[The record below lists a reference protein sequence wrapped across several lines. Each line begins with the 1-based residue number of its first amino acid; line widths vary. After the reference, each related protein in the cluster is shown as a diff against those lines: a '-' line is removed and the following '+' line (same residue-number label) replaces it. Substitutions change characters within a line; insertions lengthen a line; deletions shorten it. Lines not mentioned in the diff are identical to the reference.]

1 MTSKTRGSATRT
13 AWSND
18 RLHKRSHR
26 PTGGRTTRW
35 GAMVAAAS
43 GCLALIASGWT
54 APAGASG
61 GFSVTFASTTAFSGP
76 SSFQGTVVG
85 GVLKAA
91 QAYLDSVGGI
101 LGHKVAIKFVDTK
114 GDPADAVP
122 ATEKFVSTTSHVML
136 DDQLGTTDAP
146 ALVPIVNRAKIP
158 IWASAGN
165 SIYDHQTKYHYF
177 WRAVTPDAANGV
189 AIALYIK
196 KTLHLSHVGVVFGST
211 SGAQGDLPGV
221 LAGARALKLKV
232 VNQTRLTPAQPSY
245 QSQVAALL
253 AANPQVIV
261 TEADPVTSATFWG
274 EFAQQTSKDIPII
287 ATAGTEGA
295 GWTAPVSKD
304 MGTSR
309 FSKEVRRVVIASP
322 KPTPAGKLFATW
334 ATKDSG
340 ATKTVLDN
348 YLLSSFGEYDW
359 DGIMIAALAAVDA
372 GSTTPSVWNTDIAKV
387 ANPGKG
393 KTVVYSFAQGEKLL
407 KEHKQIEYVGASGP
421 FDFNRYHNSTTY
433 QVAQKYSNGSWHR
446 TTFIPAAEIARYKV
460 PNVA

>member
-1 MTSKTRGSATRT
+1 MRPRKPTEKFRT
-13 AWSND
+13 DVHGQGPGVLSRTLAGM
-18 RLHKRSHR
+18 R
-26 PTGGRTTRW
+26 PPRW
-35 GAMVAAAS
+35 GAAAAAAGS
-43 GCLALIASGWT
+43 IALLATVLS
-54 APAGASG
+54 APAGATG
-61 GFSVTFASTTAFSGP
+61 GYQVTFASTTAFSGP

-165 SIYDHQTKYHYF
+165 SIYDHQTKYPYF

-189 AIALYIK
+189 AIALYMK
-196 KTLHLSHVGVVFGST
+196 KTLHVSRVAVVFGST

-221 LAGARALKLKV
+221 LAGAHAMKLDV
-232 VNQTRLTPAQPSY
+232 VGQTKLTPAQPSY
-245 QSQVAALL
+245 QTQVAALL
-253 AANPQVIV
+253 AENPQVIV

-274 EFAQQTSKDIPII
+274 EFAQQTTKNIPVI

-304 MGTSR
+304 MGATR
-309 FSKEVRRVVIASP
+309 FSKEVRRVVIATP
-322 KPTPAGKLFATW
+322 NPTPATRLFTKW
-334 ATKDSG
+334 AKKDSG

-348 YLLSSFGEYDW
+348 YILSSFGEYDW
-359 DGIMIAALAAVDA
+359 DGIMIAALAAEDA
-372 GSTTPSVWNTDIAKV
+372 GSTTPVKWNKDIPKV
-387 ANPGKG
+387 ANPGNG
-393 KTVVYSFAQGEKLL
+393 KKVVYTFAQGRKLL
-407 KEHKQIEYVGASGP
+407 KEHKKIQFIGSGGS
-421 FDFNRYHNSTTY
+421 FNFNRYHNSTTY
-433 QVAQKYSNGSWHR
+433 QVVQTYKNGGWH
-446 TTFIPAAEIARYKV
+446 TSSKIPANEIAAV
-460 PNVA
+460 NVSSGG

>member
-1 MTSKTRGSATRT
+1 MK
-13 AWSND
+13 
-18 RLHKRSHR
+18 
-26 PTGGRTTRW
+26 TTRSGLAHKSAPAGGADGPTPTRIRRRLERW
-35 GAMVAAAS
+35 GSVAAAATGS
-43 GCLALIASGWT
+43 IALLATGLSV
-54 APAGASG
+54 PAGASG
-61 GFSVTFASTTAFSGP
+61 RYDVTFCSTTAFSGP

-91 QAYLDSVGGI
+91 QAYLNSVGGV

-114 GDPADAVP
+114 GDPADGVP
-122 ATEKFVSTTSHVML
+122 ATEKFISTTSHVML

-165 SIYDHQTKYHYF
+165 SIYDHQTKYPYF

-196 KTLHLSHVGVVFGST
+196 RTLHVSRVGVVFGST

-221 LAGARALKLKV
+221 LAGAHALKLDV
-232 VNQTRLTPAQPSY
+232 VGQTKLTPAQPSY

-253 AANPQVIV
+253 AENPQVIV

-274 EFAQQTSKDIPII
+274 EFAQQTTKTIPII

-304 MGTSR
+304 MGASR
-309 FSKEVRRVVIASP
+309 FRKEVRRVVIATP
-322 KPTPAGKLFATW
+322 NPTPATKLFSKW
-334 ATKDSG
+334 VKQYSG

-348 YLLSSFGEYDW
+348 YILSSFGEYDW
-359 DGIMIAALAAVDA
+359 DGIMIASLAAVAA
-372 GSTTPSVWNTDIAKV
+372 GSTTPVKWNKYIPKV
-387 ANPGKG
+387 SNPGKG
-393 KTVVYSFAQGEKLL
+393 KTVVYSFTQGRKLL
-407 KEHKQIEYVGASGP
+407 KEHKQIQYVGAGGS

-433 QVAQKYSNGSWHR
+433 QVVQRYSGGSWH
-446 TTFIPAAEIARYKV
+446 TLTKLPAAEIAKV
-460 PNVA
+460 NVPPSP

>member
-1 MTSKTRGSATRT
+1 M
-13 AWSND
+13 
-18 RLHKRSHR
+18 R
-26 PTGGRTTRW
+26 PTERTEEVRKDVREGGAARSRTSLDRRSARRR
-35 GAMVAAAS
+35 GAVAAIAGS
-43 GCLALIASGWT
+43 ITLLATGLTGT
-54 APAGASG
+54 AGASG
-61 GFSVTFASTTAFSGP
+61 GYAVTFASTTAFSGP

-91 QAYLDSVGGI
+91 EAYLNSVGGI

-122 ATEKFVSTTSHVML
+122 ATEKFVATSSHVML

-146 ALVPIVNRAKIP
+146 ALVPIINRAKIP

-165 SIYDHQTKYHYF
+165 SIYDHQTKYPYF

-189 AIALYIK
+189 AIALYVK
-196 KTLHLSHVGVVFGST
+196 KTLNVSRVAVVFGST

-221 LAGARALKLKV
+221 LAGASALKLKV
-232 VNQTRLTPAQPSY
+232 VGQTKLTPAQPSY

-253 AANPQVIV
+253 AENPQVIV

-274 EFAQQTSKDIPII
+274 EFSQQTTKDIPVI

-304 MGTSR
+304 MGATR
-309 FSKEVRRVVIASP
+309 FSNEVRRVVIATPS
-322 KPTPAGKLFATW
+322 PTPATKLFTRW
-334 ATKDSG
+334 VKKDSG

-348 YLLSSFGEYDW
+348 YILSSFGEYDW

-372 GSTTPSVWNTDIAKV
+372 GSTTPVKWNKDIPQV

-393 KTVVYSFAQGEKLL
+393 KKVVYSFTQGRALL
-407 KEHKQIEYVGASGP
+407 KEHKKIQFVGSGGS
-421 FDFNRYHNSTTY
+421 FDFNRFHNSTTY
-433 QVAQKYSNGSWHR
+433 QVVQKYSGGTWH
-446 TTFIPAAEIARYKV
+446 TVKKLPASEIARV
-460 PNVA
+460 NVTSGG